1 MNHDITQIIGN
12 TPIVELKNIGPRLN
26 VKIFAKLEF
35 LNPTGS
41 HKDRIAL
48 YMIKEAIKKY
58 NLKRGDIV
66 VEASSGNTG
75 ISVAFIAK
83 RFGLEPIIV
92 IPRNT
97 SKSKVAIL
105 KSLGAKIIEGDE
117 NPSSKDYYIKIASEL
132 SKKHGWI
139 FLNQYENQA
148 NILAHYETTA
158 KEIWNQLNGE
168 IDAFVMGVGT
178 GGTITGVGRFL
189 KERRK
194 EIMIVAVT
202 PKRSVLAGGK
212 GEEKIEGLLSTDIPP
227 LVDKRI
233 IDKIVEV
240 SYKEAKEMVLRLAR
254 EEGILAGISSGANVV
269 ACLKIAEE
277 IREGNIV
284 TIVADS
290 LLRYLEDI
298 DV

>member
-1 MNHDITQIIGN
+1 MSHDITQVIGN
-12 TPIVELKNIGPRLN
+12 TPIVELKNIDQKLN

-48 YMIKEAIKKY
+48 YMIKEAIEKY
-58 NLKRGDIV
+58 NLKQGDIV

-75 ISVAFIAK
+75 ISVAFIGK

-105 KSLGAKIIEGDE
+105 KSLGAKIIEGGED
-117 NPSSKDYYIKIASEL
+117 PSSKDYYIKLASEL

-202 PKRSVLAGGK
+202 PKGSVLAGGK
-212 GEEKIEGLLSTDIPP
+212 GEEKIEGLLSTYISP

-284 TIVADS
+284 TIFADS
-290 LLRYLEDI
+290 LVRYLEDI
-298 DV
+298 V